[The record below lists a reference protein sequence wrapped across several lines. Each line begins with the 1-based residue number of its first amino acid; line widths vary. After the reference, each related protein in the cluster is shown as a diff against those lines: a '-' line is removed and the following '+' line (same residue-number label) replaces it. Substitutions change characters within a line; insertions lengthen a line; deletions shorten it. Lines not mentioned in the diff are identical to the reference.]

1 MFAWFNKGRNGS
13 FIGRYQGKIILL
25 PETAITQSGLYQ
37 IEIIEEL
44 RTCYLAR
51 VIDHAAMLQLP
62 ETGKRGS
69 VRLQFAIDA
78 YGPYA
83 EEISVSRPSEEPII
97 RLYWP
102 GIQQDQFD
110 VEINRRAELRA
121 SQKASCSRHNDK

>member
-1 MFAWFNKGRNGS
+1 MFAWFFIGRNGS
-13 FIGRYQGKIILL
+13 FIGRNQGKVILL
-25 PETAITQSGLYQ
+25 QEAANTQPGLYQ

-44 RTCYLAR
+44 RTCYHAR
-51 VIDHAAMLQLP
+51 IINQAAMLQLP

-83 EEISVSRPSEEPII
+83 EEISVPRPGEEPII
-97 RLYWP
+97 RLYWL

-110 VEINRRAELRA
+110 QEINRRAGLRA
-121 SQKASCSRHNDK
+121 NQKAYSSRHSYK